1 MTDPDGMRK
10 FGIRPFSSGMFAC
23 PCKALCPSTVL
34 GSPMNVLTS
43 GVPKPSLK
51 PQSTQ
56 TIRTSPKV
64 VNTISTVFIAHFF
77 WTRPPYRTARAG
89 IDISPTSV
97 AAVICQELSPAL
109 SQLGYGFTMPP
120 GGNGAFWGPTCWL
133 APPRPLRIPARHVSH
148 ARVSGVFLGC
158 YAAGNECGGRY
169 LEMSPMIA
177 WSAASTGRAPA
188 GAAQQADPRGQPAA
202 RNPRQHRRSGSCHVH
217 VTVVIL
223 TLEIICPIV
232 VVCWH
237 TGLV

>member
-23 PCKALCPSTVL
+23 PCKALCPRTVR

-64 VNTISTVFIAHFF
+64 VNTIITVFIAHFL
-77 WTRPPYRTARAG
+77 WTRPPYSTARAG

-109 SQLGYGFTMPP
+109 RKAGYGFTMPP
-120 GGNGAFWGPTCWL
+120 GALLAFGVQRPRWL
-133 APPRPLRIPARHVSH
+133 RPGRF
-148 ARVSGVFLGC
+148 VFLQGMC
-158 YAAGNECGGRY
+158 
-169 LEMSPMIA
+169 PMRGFREYFSVVTQPVT
-177 WSAASTGRAPA
+177 SAEDVTERC
-188 GAAQQADPRGQPAA
+188 RG
-202 RNPRQHRRSGSCHVH
+202 
-217 VTVVIL
+217 
-223 TLEIICPIV
+223 
-232 VVCWH
+232 
-237 TGLV
+237 